1 MSDDDDIQGV
11 PKPRSVMDMVELH
24 SDPEDEDS
32 YALLDRDYASQNR
45 SKTANN
51 SKSDKRKF
59 EKIIS
64 RKDEELK
71 EIMEKVQKQAS
82 AVDEVTS
89 VMRNPPGLMH
99 PRTGTRNC
107 LNTISLSIPC
117 LVVTLI
123 LIIIILPLMIWWQ
136 YGKHHQSD

>member
-45 SKTANN
+45 SITANN
-51 SKSDKRKF
+51 SKS
-59 EKIIS
+59 
-64 RKDEELK
+64 
-71 EIMEKVQKQAS
+71 
-82 AVDEVTS
+82 EVTS